1 MNDAVTA
8 PGSAHWYSA
17 VEAPELVA
25 GPEAV
30 GWDEQADF
38 VVVGYGGAGVAAAVE
53 AAESG
58 LSVMALDLASGGGS
72 TAING
77 GIVYAGGGTAVQ
89 KQAGVEDT
97 PEAMFQYLRGETQGV
112 VSDATLKRFC
122 DGSAGMI
129 DWLTAR
135 GVQFNA
141 TRYDPKTSYP
151 PPGYYLY
158 HSDSSLAGARAAIAK
173 PAPRG
178 HKVWLENQGRA
189 AIGLGKALTTPLMA
203 AAAKLG
209 VRFEPQAEVR
219 RLIQSRDG
227 RVLGVAALLFPAGSP
242 IREKYARLQAI
253 ATAFQIALPPA
264 FPMAGLVLAIAGWFS
279 RRAQALEGQR
289 VLRRIRARKGVCLS
303 AGGFVF
309 NSQMVGHYAP
319 RYLGAF
325 PLGNPGDNGSG
336 IRLGQSA
343 GGAVSRMHHLSAW
356 RFIRPPAGLSWG
368 AIVNARGQRFI
379 DETVYGAAI
388 GYEMVEHH
396 DGRAWIVLDQALYE
410 ETLRQTRSKELY
422 SFQSGPA
429 FLALK
434 FARRKAASLDELA
447 RQCGFD
453 RAVLAETIAAYNR
466 SAVGAVEDP
475 FGKAASERRPIA
487 TAPFYAVN
495 IGVSSKLFPLPVLS
509 LGGLVVDE
517 ASGAVQRAD
526 GSPIPGLYAA
536 GRTAIGICS
545 HLYVSGLSA
554 ADCIFSGRRAAASV
568 ARVGAAH
575 GRDVPHPIG

>member
-1 MNDAVTA
+1 MNDISDR

-17 VEAPELVA
+17 VEAPEQVA
-25 GPEAV
+25 GPDAV

-53 AAESG
+53 AAETG
-58 LSVMALDLASGGGS
+58 MSVLALDLDSGGGS

-77 GIVYAGGGTAVQ
+77 GIVYAGGGTAIQ
-89 KQAGVEDT
+89 RQAGVEDT
-97 PEAMFQYLRGETQGV
+97 PEAMFAYLRGETQGV
-112 VSDATLKRFC
+112 VSDATLERFC
-122 DGSAGMI
+122 HESVAMI

-135 GVQFNA
+135 GVRFDA

-158 HSDSSLAGARAAIAK
+158 HSDSSLAAARAAVAR

-178 HKVWLENQGRA
+178 HKVWAENQGSA
-189 AIGLGKALTTPLMA
+189 AIGLGKALTDPLMA
-203 AAAKLG
+203 TAAKLG

-219 RLIQSRDG
+219 RLIQSHNG
-227 RVLGVAALLFPAGSP
+227 RVLGVAALQFPPGSP
-242 IREKYARLQAI
+242 AREKYARLQAR

-264 FPMAGLVLAIAGWFS
+264 FPMARLLLAIAGWYR
-279 RRAQALEGQR
+279 RRAAALEGQR

-309 NSQMVGHYAP
+309 NPQMVEHYAP
-319 RYLGAF
+319 RYRSAM

-336 IRLGQSA
+336 IRLGQSV

-368 AIVNARGQRFI
+368 AMVDSRGARFI

-388 GYEMVEHH
+388 GYELIEHH
-396 DGRAWIVLDQALYE
+396 GGVAWIVLDQALYE

-434 FARRKAASLDELA
+434 FARRKAQTLDELA
-447 RQCGFD
+447 QQCGLD
-453 RAVLAETIAAYNR
+453 RAVFGDTIAAYNR
-466 SAVGAVEDP
+466 AAAGLAEDA
-475 FGKAASERRPIA
+475 FRKAASERRPIA
-487 TAPFYAVN
+487 TAPFYA
-495 IGVSSKLFPLPVLS
+495 IDISVSSKLFPLPVLS

-517 ASGAVQRAD
+517 ATGAVQRAD

-536 GRTAIGICS
+536 GRTAIGVCS

-554 ADCIFSGRRAAASV
+554 ADCIFSGRRAAAS
-568 ARVGAAH
+568 AASLT
-575 GRDVPHPIG
+575 